1 MILYITPKEW
11 GFDCNL
17 IKDGELLYHYD
28 FHKMSLIKLGDELEN
43 VFSGVFGNYEIV
55 ILENKGDK

>member
-17 IKDGELLYHYD
+17 IKNGELLYHYD
-28 FHKMSLIKLGDELEN
+28 FHKMSLIELGDELEN

-55 ILENKGDK
+55 ILGE